1 MRLTMELQ
9 LQAATAE
16 KKPTALALKPF
27 DHIENLISHALPF
40 AERTIVSKGDI
51 VHYVREDVRQCFLLL
66 HGSVALHR
74 RGDGIVLNSESAPF
88 VLGVSSQLTGE
99 QLYVRALE
107 TSELA
112 SISLECFNQIVA
124 NADLWKHFARLLVYT
139 TSRIYEHCAQISQM
153 SAYDIIRFQLV
164 ELMQEPDAIRQ
175 NTTAAAYIKSRT
187 YLSRSGIMRIL
198 AELRTGGYITM
209 QRGILLEVNH
219 LPRKY

>member
-1 MRLTMELQ
+1 MER
-9 LQAATAE
+9 QAHAAIAE
-16 KKPTALALKPF
+16 KKPTALELKPF
-27 DHIENLISHALPF
+27 DHIENLISHVLPF
-40 AERTIVSKGDI
+40 AERTVVSKGDI
-51 VHYVREDVRQCFLLL
+51 LHYFHQDARQCFLLL
-66 HGSVALHR
+66 RGSVALHR
-74 RGDGIVLNSESAPF
+74 QGDGIVLNSESAPF

-112 SISLECFNQIVA
+112 SVSLECFNQIVA

-139 TSRIYEHCAQISQM
+139 ISRIYEHCAQISQM

-164 ELMQEPDAIRQ
+164 ELIQEPDAIRK
-175 NTTAAAYIKSRT
+175 TITAAAYIKSRT

-209 QRGILLEVNH
+209 QRGILLEINH